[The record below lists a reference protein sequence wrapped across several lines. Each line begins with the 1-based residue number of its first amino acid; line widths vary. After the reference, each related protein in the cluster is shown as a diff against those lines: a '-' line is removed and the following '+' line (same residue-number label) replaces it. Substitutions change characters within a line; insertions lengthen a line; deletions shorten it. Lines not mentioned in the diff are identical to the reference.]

1 MSLLL
6 QMLFCNKCITSFVHC
21 CVKVERQAGAWL
33 CSPTAVH
40 QQDWGWAAQEVAGA
54 QAAGRSILNRVLC
67 QRELP
72 MPWMLQKSTAPQEQ
86 PEPGTAGGCSSST
99 PARHSSHWGNPQPKV
114 AKARSCLTDTGCS
127 NSSVSGGRGQ
137 PCLHYRCEV
146 CETRSFPPIPDSSVL
161 VCAYGHPPNVGNELC
176 H

>member
-1 MSLLL
+1 
-6 QMLFCNKCITSFVHC
+6 MLFCNKCITSFVHC

-40 QQDWGWAAQEVAGA
+40 QQDRGWAAQEVAGA
-54 QAAGRSILNRVLC
+54 QAAGRSILSTVLC

-72 MPWMLQKSTAPQEQ
+72 MPWTLQKSTAPQEQ

-114 AKARSCLTDTGCS
+114 AKARSCLTETGCS

-137 PCLHYRCEV
+137 PCLHFCIVRIAQPLRGVRNTELSSD
-146 CETRSFPPIPDSSVL
+146 TRQLSPCLRLWPS
-161 VCAYGHPPNVGNELC
+161 AKHWE
-176 H
+176 